1 MRLSATTLIKIND
14 NILVEVIPKKIKNI
28 HLRVHQPEGRV
39 TLSAPTHMEIES
51 IRAFLI
57 TKINW
62 ILKQQNKI
70 KEHPKE
76 SEREFLNQESHF
88 VWGEC
93 YLLNVVEVN
102 KAPRIELIGSQLIY
116 YVKSDWSQAQKLRF
130 LDRWY
135 RGLIRDQLDKIVP
148 KWEGLVGV
156 KANQFLIQKMKTLW
170 GSCNTKTHT
179 IRLNSELAKK
189 PKECLEYVL
198 VHELMHLIEPS
209 HNRRFVTLMDQ
220 HMPDWKALKKIL
232 NNSLIKNEDY
242 SN

>member
-39 TLSAPTHMEIES
+39 TLSAPLHMEIES
-51 IRAFLI
+51 IRGFLI
-57 TKINW
+57 TKIDW
-62 ILKQQNKI
+62 ILKQQRKV
-70 KEHPKE
+70 KENPKE
-76 SEREFLNQESHF
+76 SQREFLDQERHC
-88 VWGEC
+88 VWGEH
-93 YLLNVVEVN
+93 YFLNVIEVN
-102 KAPRIELIGSQLIY
+102 KAPRIELSGTQIMY
-116 YVKSDWSQAQKLRF
+116 YLKSDWNQSQKLKF

-135 RGLIRDQLDKIVP
+135 RELIRDQLEEIVP

-170 GSCNTKTHT
+170 GSCNTKTHA

-220 HMPDWKALKKIL
+220 HLPEWRALKKIL
-232 NNSLIKNEDY
+232 NTSLVNHADY
-242 SN
+242 AE

>member
-1 MRLSATTLIKIND
+1 MQLSATSLIKINN

-28 HLRVHQPEGRV
+28 HLKVHQPEGRV
-39 TLSAPTHMEIES
+39 TLSAPIHMEIEI
-51 IRAFLI
+51 IRGFLI
-57 TKINW
+57 NKIDW
-62 ILKQQNKI
+62 ILKQQRKI

-76 SEREFLNQESHF
+76 SPREFLNQESHS

-102 KAPRIELIGSQLIY
+102 KSPRIELRGNELIY
-116 YVKSDWSQAQKLRF
+116 YLKSDWTQVQKLRF

-135 RGLIRDQLDKIVP
+135 RDLIRDQLAEIVP
-148 KWEGLVGV
+148 KWEGFIGV
-156 KANQFLIQKMKTLW
+156 KANQFLIQKMKSLW
-170 GSCNTKTHT
+170 GSCNTKTHA

-209 HNRRFVTLMDQ
+209 HNHRFVTLMDQ
-220 HMPDWKALKKIL
+220 YLPEWRTLKKSL
-232 NNSLIKNEDY
+232 NTTLARHEDY
-242 SN
+242 FA